1 MLKNDSNFQS
11 SSSSLSSD
19 DDYTQSLNIDNI
31 FNMTMIMDRQ
41 QHSTFVTTLKPSIS
55 SVSSASS
62 STDSSMII
70 ITNEVNEAAVIIAYS
85 LIVIISLIGN
95 SLVVKIAFS
104 GRWIPGRSQRA
115 RTTTDVL
122 IGSLS
127 FSDLVMTI
135 FNIPFNLARI
145 LLPYWPFGRLLC
157 YGVPFVQTA
166 CVYVSTF
173 TMAAIALHRW
183 RMVSHPTTVMLN
195 KTNRSISSSTNP
207 LRSFNSLRRTITIVW
222 LISFGLAAPTVAFNQ
237 LKLANVNGQYV
248 IRCRVDYPFIF
259 GINASLLLTI
269 EIFLTQYLIP
279 LLITGVLYMKIATV
293 IHRQSRFNQITN
305 TNVNKYNDKN
315 DDNVMT
321 TNHKGRNSH
330 DFHHLKSLSSQ
341 IDLASITN
349 HHVKNQKQQQ
359 QQNSAAISSGE
370 MLSTQTIMNDDDD
383 DNVVVVD
390 RLKQQQQQQQ
400 QRQQQNSQQQSSTTT
415 IITRIGKRRR
425 QLEVKRRRILMLS
438 LVVAVFAICWLPLN
452 LYHLTI
458 DLGFAQHR
466 LTVFLVCHWFAMS
479 SVCYNSFIYCWLNE
493 SFRQNAIE
501 LLRKIMFDLIKF
513 QHNFLQLLNCYKQ
526 QQQQNDQ
533 QIDQQQQQNRQ
544 QQTEQQQQQQSE
556 KQQNDGSGNGNNGS
570 SSSGGGVSKKQRK
583 KEREK
588 YLNKRN
594 KLAGILFTESSTTTT
609 TTTSALI
616 AGSYPLNISGMI
628 STPSPPPPPPT
639 TAATLSTGVN
649 PNNEKLLTN
658 GGCNVKIN
666 LDNSNLQQQ
675 QQSSSSL
682 IMMGKKPTKRK
693 SKKYRRYF
701 ESVEEEDI

>member
-11 SSSSLSSD
+11 SSSSLSND

-41 QHSTFVTTLKPSIS
+41 QQSTFLST
-55 SVSSASS
+55 ASS

-315 DDNVMT
+315 DDNVIT

-349 HHVKNQKQQQ
+349 HHVKNQKQQQQQ

-400 QRQQQNSQQQSSTTT
+400 RQSITTTTTTNSTTINTQQSLSQSSSIIINPFILSQQQQQQNSQQQQSSTTT

-466 LTVFLVCHWFAMS
+466 LTCHWFAMS

-513 QHNFLQLLNCYKQ
+513 QHNFLQLLNCFKQ

-533 QIDQQQQQNRQ
+533 QIDQQQQQQ
-544 QQTEQQQQQQSE
+544 
-556 KQQNDGSGNGNNGS
+556 
-570 SSSGGGVSKKQRK
+570 
-583 KEREK
+583 
-588 YLNKRN
+588 
-594 KLAGILFTESSTTTT
+594 STTTT
-609 TTTSALI
+609 
-616 AGSYPLNISGMI
+616 N
-628 STPSPPPPPPT
+628 
-639 TAATLSTGVN
+639 
-649 PNNEKLLTN
+649 
-658 GGCNVKIN
+658 
-666 LDNSNLQQQ
+666 
-675 QQSSSSL
+675 
-682 IMMGKKPTKRK
+682 
-693 SKKYRRYF
+693 
-701 ESVEEEDI
+701 